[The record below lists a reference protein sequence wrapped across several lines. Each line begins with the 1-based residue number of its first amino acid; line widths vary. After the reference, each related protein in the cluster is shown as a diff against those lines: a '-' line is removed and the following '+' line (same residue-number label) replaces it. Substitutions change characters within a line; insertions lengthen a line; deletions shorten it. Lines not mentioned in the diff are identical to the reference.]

1 MNRITL
7 VLLLLI
13 SSLSCFVI
21 ENTIEKK
28 EKDTADD
35 LKVLTLLQLA
45 LTSTCKSG
53 LVTDSFVWLNSSHV
67 NYYTSPYIGK
77 LIDGTNFCYG
87 ESLNS
92 GTGVYATFDYPEPGN
107 YKIQILNEKEGAAR
121 RTIGAVLKQDIERV
135 TSIQFS
141 DYQNKLALIPYDYR
155 TPFDTNPPVCITT
168 RGVGQV
174 ICTDTAMAGSLRRS
188 LFLTSF
194 STFSGGYTIT
204 CTGNCATFP
213 ENKGRIV
220 ITKAM

>member
-7 VLLLLI
+7 ATLLLI
-13 SSLSCFVI
+13 SSLSCSVI
-21 ENTIEKK
+21 ENTIGEKK
-28 EKDTADD
+28 KDATDD
-35 LKVLTLLQLA
+35 LKVLALVQLA

-53 LVTDSFVWLNSSHV
+53 VVTDSSVWLNSDHV
-67 NYYTSPYIGK
+67 NYYTSPHIGK

-121 RTIGAVLKQDIERV
+121 RTIGAVLKQDIETA
-135 TSIQFS
+135 TSTQFF
-141 DYQNKLALIPYDYR
+141 DYQTKLALIPYDYR
-155 TPFDTNPPVCITT
+155 TPFDTNPPVCTAT

-174 ICTDTAMAGSLRRS
+174 TCTDTATTGNLRRS

-194 STFSGGYTIT
+194 STFSGGYKIT

-213 ENKGRIV
+213 ENKGRII
-220 ITKAM
+220 ITKEK